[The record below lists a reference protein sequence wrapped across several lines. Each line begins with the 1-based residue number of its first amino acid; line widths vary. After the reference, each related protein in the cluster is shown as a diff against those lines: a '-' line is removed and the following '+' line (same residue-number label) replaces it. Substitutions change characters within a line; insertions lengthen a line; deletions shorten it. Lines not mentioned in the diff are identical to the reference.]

1 MKTKR
6 LLSMLLIC
14 TLLVLSLA
22 GCKKKDKVVE
32 EETPT
37 ATEAPA
43 TPTPVPVT
51 VKELID
57 KTGEELKTVFT
68 KTGTEGNET
77 YSVNIPDGK
86 IKADG
91 QVAMKLNLL
100 GLAKFDINMNI
111 NGNFASK
118 SNLGEG
124 DAHIEMSMTS
134 SSMFAEEKQTDTE
147 NSNVKFYFDNTNG
160 EEITVYSNEDDS
172 VWTKSTESLKDF
184 VEKYTEALE
193 SYNVNVE
200 EQKTDDLFKNREQFT
215 ADKTRLTETA
225 DGYNVTTSFTWEE
238 FYNAF
243 KDDLTKVS
251 SEVAGSVASAL
262 SGSINVDE
270 AVKGLY
276 ENGTGKFTTTADFDK
291 DKNIKNISI
300 NVENFNLSTE
310 IKQDGEDGLP
320 LSLNIANLALT
331 IAIDRDGSISVTIP
345 EDVRTNATEAAKGVE
360 DENGWNITPAPD
372 DDIIGGSDDNTDTGL
387 TGDGGDLP
395 EEITFVQDGVFYLLV
410 GGQTVSLPFP
420 AEWNPDVADPYI
432 FVEPDENLQAY
443 YTDSRVSIKE
453 NDISDDLRSFV
464 QFYED
469 EYAATDFTVT
479 FNGMTQPSYVLVIDD
494 EDSPYKYVILLQYV
508 PGAANYLMVEIAD
521 WTQAADP
528 MDLIQKFGISF

>member
-32 EETPT
+32 DETPT

-57 KTGEELKTVFT
+57 KTGAELKTVFT

-77 YSVNIPDGK
+77 YSANIPDGK

-100 GLAKFDINMNI
+100 GLAKFDINMNLS
-111 NGNFASK
+111 GNFASK

-134 SSMFAEEKQTDTE
+134 SSMFSDEKQTDTE

-172 VWTKSTESLKDF
+172 VWTKSTQSLQDF
-184 VEKYTEALE
+184 VEQYTKMLE
-193 SYNVNVE
+193 SYNVDVE
-200 EQKTDDLFKNREQFT
+200 NQKTNELFKNSDQFT
-215 ADKTRLTETA
+215 ADKTKLTETA

-291 DKNIKNISI
+291 EKNLKNITVK
-300 NVENFNLSTE
+300 VENFSLSTE
-310 IKQDGEDGLP
+310 IKEDGEDGLP

-360 DENGWNITPAPD
+360 DDNGWDITDPE
-372 DDIIGGSDDNTDTGL
+372 DIIGGDDDNTDTGL

-395 EEITFVQDGVFYLLV
+395 EEITFVQDGVYYLLV

-420 AEWNPDVADPYI
+420 AEWKPEAMDPYI
-432 FVEPDENLQAY
+432 FVEPDENLQAS
-443 YTDSRVSIKE
+443 YTDSSVSILE
-453 NDISDDLRSFV
+453 NGISDDLRSFV
-464 QFYED
+464 QFYEE

-494 EDSPYKYVILLQYV
+494 EDTPYKYVILLQYV